1 LSQHNIIGSE
11 AFSQRPFVII
21 RGVKTGGIRRR
32 RSGSAAAYI
41 IVALLAL
48 SAGAAVA
55 AFALGPLMVEAAP
68 PGAASDASV
77 PATATSPAPAAPVT
91 ATTPSA

>member
-1 LSQHNIIGSE
+1 MSQHNIIGSE

-32 RSGSAAAYI
+32 RSGSAAAYV
-41 IVALLAL
+41 IVAVLAL

-55 AFALGPLMVEAAP
+55 AFALGPLLVQPADAAP
-68 PGAASDASV
+68 GVSPPAAS
-77 PATATSPAPAAPVT
+77 TPAP
-91 ATTPSA
+91 

>member
-1 LSQHNIIGSE
+1 MSQHNIIGSE

-32 RSGSAAAYI
+32 RSGSAAAYV
-41 IVALLAL
+41 IVAVLAL

-55 AFALGPLMVEAAP
+55 AFALGPLLVQPADAATTVAAP
-68 PGAASDASV
+68 
-77 PATATSPAPAAPVT
+77 APV
-91 ATTPSA
+91 AAGVTPPAVPTLAP

>member
-1 LSQHNIIGSE
+1 MSQHNIIGSE

-32 RSGSAAAYI
+32 RSGSAAAYV
-41 IVALLAL
+41 IVAVLAL

-55 AFALGPLMVEAAP
+55 AFALGPLLVQAEPSAAP
-68 PGAASDASV
+68 TAAA
-77 PATATSPAPAAPVT
+77 PAPAVVGV
-91 ATTPSA
+91 ATPAA

>member
-1 LSQHNIIGSE
+1 MSQHNIIGSE

-32 RSGSAAAYI
+32 RSGSAAAYV
-41 IVALLAL
+41 IVAVRAL

-55 AFALGPLMVEAAP
+55 AFALGPLLVQAEPA
-68 PGAASDASV
+68 AASAV
-77 PATATSPAPAAPVT
+77 APAPAVVGATAP
-91 ATTPSA
+91 TTPAA

>member
-1 LSQHNIIGSE
+1 MSQHNIIGSE

-32 RSGSAAAYI
+32 RSGSAAAYV
-41 IVALLAL
+41 IVAVLAL

-55 AFALGPLMVEAAP
+55 AFALGPLMVDAAPAGMAVPTTATTATTAAAP
-68 PGAASDASV
+68 PALT
-77 PATATSPAPAAPVT
+77 P
-91 ATTPSA
+91 PSA

>member
-1 LSQHNIIGSE
+1 MSQHNIIGSE

-41 IVALLAL
+41 VVALLAL

-68 PGAASDASV
+68 ADV
-77 PATATSPAPAAPVT
+77 VIPATATNPVPASPLAPA
-91 ATTPSA
+91 TPSA

>member
-21 RGVKTGGIRRR
+21 RGVKTGGFRRR
-32 RSGSAAAYI
+32 RSGSGLTYAV
-41 IVALLAL
+41 VAVLAL

-55 AFALGPLMVEAAP
+55 AFALGPLLVQP
-68 PGAASDASV
+68 DSASA
-77 PATATSPAPAAPVT
+77 AAPVHT
-91 ATTPSA
+91 ASPALPVAPTPAA

>member
-1 LSQHNIIGSE
+1 MSQHNIIGSE

-32 RSGSAAAYI
+32 RSGSAAAYV
-41 IVALLAL
+41 IVAVLAL

-55 AFALGPLMVEAAP
+55 AFALGPLLVQADAAAP
-68 PGAASDASV
+68 ATVTSV
-77 PATATSPAPAAPVT
+77 PAVVGVATPAA
-91 ATTPSA
+91 

>member
-1 LSQHNIIGSE
+1 MSQHNIIGSE

-32 RSGSAAAYI
+32 RSGSVAAYV
-41 IVALLAL
+41 IVAVLAL

-55 AFALGPLMVEAAP
+55 AFALGPLLVQPADAATVAAP
-68 PGAASDASV
+68 APVMPGIS
-77 PATATSPAPAAPVT
+77 TPAARAP
-91 ATTPSA
+91 TP

>member
-1 LSQHNIIGSE
+1 MSQHNIIGSE

-32 RSGSAAAYI
+32 RSGSAVTYVV
-41 IVALLAL
+41 VALLAL

-55 AFALGPLMVEAAP
+55 AFALGPILIAEEAPVASSVAQTAAAP
-68 PGAASDASV
+68 
-77 PATATSPAPAAPVT
+77 ATPVT
-91 ATTPSA
+91 AAPAS